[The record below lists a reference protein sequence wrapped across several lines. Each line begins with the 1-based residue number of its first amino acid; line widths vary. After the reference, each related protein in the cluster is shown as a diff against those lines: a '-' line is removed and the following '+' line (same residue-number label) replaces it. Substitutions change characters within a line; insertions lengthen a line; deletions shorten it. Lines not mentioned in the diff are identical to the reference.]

1 MTDWIADILA
11 SPQFTALVL
20 TAFASGVTG
29 IVAWAARLIRRY
41 VLRHLDERE
50 LALLRQIA
58 VISVDYVEQVYQ
70 GADGPTKLAE
80 ATRVANAMI
89 ASYGLKVSAE
99 QLLAIIEAAVYAEIA
114 RAELPTPPLGD

>member
-1 MTDWIADILA
+1 MLEWITTVLG
-11 SPQFTALVL
+11 SPEFTALL
-20 TAFASGVTG
+20 LAAFASGVTA
-29 IVAWAARLIRRY
+29 IVAWTARFVRRY
-41 VLRHLDERE
+41 ILRHLDERE

>member
-1 MTDWIADILA
+1 MEWIASVLA
-11 SPQFTALVL
+11 SPEFTALVL
-20 TAFASGVTG
+20 AAFASGITAV
-29 IVAWAARLIRRY
+29 VAWTARFVRRY
-41 VLRHLDERE
+41 ILRHLDERE

-80 ATRVANAMI
+80 AKRVANTMI

-99 QLLAIIEAAVYAEIA
+99 QLLAIIEAAVFAEVA
-114 RAELPTPPLGD
+114 RTELPTLPLVD